1 MRHSQLHPSS
11 PAQILPCS
19 VCRARFVC
27 MHIESE
33 RSCCAASNTEQDDA
47 TCIASISSAP
57 LRRQTLLHRI
67 VDEAEVAAGSKK
79 IPKLPDQQENT
90 SDHCTPILR
99 NIRPC
104 EQSELYSM
112 AGLLASIF
120 GGGAARKLLCE
131 SGDGRLHAVHGVR
144 VRPAAKR
151 NQSSSNHPILDRYR
165 NACHSLIRECLLM
178 LDMLCRLLSC
188 PSCLIVLAC
197 YASFWCFGREG
208 TCCFFCFSPFF

>member
-11 PAQILPCS
+11 PAQILPCC

-57 LRRQTLLHRI
+57 LRRRTLLHRI
-67 VDEAEVAAGSKK
+67 ACVTEVEAGSKK
-79 IPKLPDQQENT
+79 LAKLSDQQENT
-90 SDHCTPILR
+90 NC
-99 NIRPC
+99 
-104 EQSELYSM
+104 ELYSM
-112 AGLLASIF
+112 AGLIASIF
-120 GGGAARKLLCE
+120 GGGAARKLLCK

-144 VRPAAKR
+144 VRRAAKR

-165 NACHSLIRECLLM
+165 NARHSLIRECLLM

-197 YASFWCFGREG
+197 YPLVMVLWKMIRNVRL
-208 TCCFFCFSPFF
+208 FCSIKNPRV